1 MTFLVLLG
9 TNISRNLQV
18 DPLAHNDS
26 PLGGSWTRDTRGCN
40 TSSDRNQSP
49 MNCGCTSYLKCHFS
63 LLLAG
68 SFHQFSFSIED
79 LLFIGSSGGIPYAF
93 HFSNGKISYYLS
105 NIHLLRGDGLC
116 GGKCGK
122 MSFRMKA
129 WKPLVSITFI
139 YSLLPS
145 INAY

>member
-1 MTFLVLLG
+1 MHF
-9 TNISRNLQV
+9 I
-18 DPLAHNDS
+18 LA
-26 PLGGSWTRDTRGCN
+26 TER
-40 TSSDRNQSP
+40 
-49 MNCGCTSYLKCHFS
+49 
-63 LLLAG
+63 
-68 SFHQFSFSIED
+68 
-79 LLFIGSSGGIPYAF
+79 
-93 HFSNGKISYYLS
+93 YYLS